1 VNSPGP
7 HDRRLLRWYQRI
19 GLAALAAVLTGLLIV
34 ARTLTP
40 DDRGHGTHEQL
51 GLPPC
56 TFYLVFQRPCPAC
69 GMTTAWAWVL
79 RGNVGRALAAN
90 AGGALL
96 AMLSLAAAPWLLVA
110 AIRGRWP
117 GGAPSD
123 WTLAAI
129 AVLVS
134 LVTAVQWLWRIM

>member
-7 HDRRLLRWYQRI
+7 HDRRFLRWYQRI
-19 GLAALAAVLTGLLIV
+19 GLAALATVLAALLIV

-40 DDRGHGTHEQL
+40 DERGHGTHEQF

-56 TFYLVFQRPCPAC
+56 TFYLIFQRPCPAC
-69 GMTTAWAWVL
+69 GMTTAWALLL
-79 RGNVGRALAAN
+79 RGDVGRALAAN

-96 AMLSLAAAPWLLVA
+96 AMLGLAAVPWLLVS
-110 AIRGRWP
+110 AIRGQWL
-117 GGAPSD
+117 GGAPD
-123 WTLAAI
+123 DRALAAV

-134 LVTAVQWLWRIM
+134 LVTAGQWLWRIM